1 MHIENLESLTRV
13 LQASISPVALVSGV
27 GLLILSQTNR
37 FSRVTDRLRELA
49 SERKAS
55 AKSDARLDRQ
65 IDIFLKRARLLRLS
79 IGAALFSVLFASMM
93 VLLVFAVAVFDLP
106 AQALLLCLFAVS
118 LGSLIISL
126 LIFLAD
132 MHLSLKAVEELL
144 RD

>member
-49 SERKAS
+49 SERKAG
-55 AKSDARLDRQ
+55 AKSDPRLDRQ
-65 IDIFLKRARLLRLS
+65 IDIFLRRARLLRLS
-79 IGAALFSVLFASMM
+79 IGAALFCVLFASMM
-93 VLLVFAVAVFDLP
+93 VLMVFAMAVFDLP
-106 AQALLLCLFAVS
+106 AQALVLCLFAVS
-118 LGSLIISL
+118 LGSLILSL
-126 LIFLAD
+126 LVFLAD
-132 MHLSLKAVEELL
+132 MHLSLKAVEEML